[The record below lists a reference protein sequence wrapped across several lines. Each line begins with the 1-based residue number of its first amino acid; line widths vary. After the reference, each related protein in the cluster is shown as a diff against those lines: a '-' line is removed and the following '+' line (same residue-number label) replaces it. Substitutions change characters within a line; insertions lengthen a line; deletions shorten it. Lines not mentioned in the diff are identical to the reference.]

1 MSSDR
6 VVPVEIQGHRYPIK
20 SALDPAYVARL
31 AGYVDEKMK
40 AASDS
45 SNTGDP
51 LRLAIIAALNI
62 ADELFRSQDDDRA
75 WQGAVSERAGQI
87 EKILDRILAAP

>member
-1 MSSDR
+1 MSADR
-6 VVPVEIQGHRYPIK
+6 VVPVEIQGHKYPIK
-20 SALDPAYVARL
+20 SALDAEYVARL
-31 AGYVDEKMK
+31 AGYVNEKMK

-51 LRLAIIAALNI
+51 LRLAIVAALNI
-62 ADELFRSQDDDRA
+62 ADELFRSRANDRA
-75 WQGAVSERAGQI
+75 RHGALSERAGEI